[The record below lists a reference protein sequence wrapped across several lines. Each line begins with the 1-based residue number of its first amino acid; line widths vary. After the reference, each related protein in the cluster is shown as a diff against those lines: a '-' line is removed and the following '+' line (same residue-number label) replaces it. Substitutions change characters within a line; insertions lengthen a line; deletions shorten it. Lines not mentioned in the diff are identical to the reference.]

1 MYTIM
6 VYLDGVAQLGLHRRP
21 ELDTKNP
28 PGQIRN
34 DITLGD
40 YVARKQEFMREEAKK
55 LSFEEWAKKQGFL
68 TKDGYWN
75 LANNQEH
82 VLKEC
87 WNAAQRNK

>member
-1 MYTIM
+1 
-6 VYLDGVAQLGLHRRP
+6 VQLGLYRRP

-55 LSFEEWAKKQGFL
+55 LSFEEWYKKNPNIESKHRHLGQDGFSYS
-68 TKDGYWN
+68 TN
-75 LANNQEH
+75 TLALYREIW
-82 VLKEC
+82 ET
-87 WNAAQRNK
+87 AQRNK